1 MSDFKPYIT
10 ADGSTGLYNNEVQD
24 IYHSASGALS
34 EAFDK
39 FIEPIDFDLLI
50 SKDNIKI
57 LDICYGIGYNSKAF
71 LNLILEKYYKNFFQK
86 FCNYF
91 SAKINNLEPIYTNN
105 HSVKNKENLLVNN
118 YAIYTDN
125 IFNKLTI
132 TTVDNDKILMAIS
145 PFIKTGINNP
155 QKFNKGTITDKDYN
169 KYYTKA
175 VINKPRINNLINYF
189 ILTNMLQAFPN
200 VYSAAGV
207 SDLINNNSYSY
218 IFNKQIKGI
227 FSYLTNQGQLTGQNK
242 HYLSNLHNIYYRY
255 LSKRYKK
262 ALKCSKLDKVIFNP
276 IIADARDFIK
286 NDKNEYHLI
295 FLDAFSPTKCPC
307 LWTYDFF
314 KCLYEH
320 LDSDGMLLT
329 YSTSASVRN
338 AMMHA
343 GFFVGNNIKNGKT
356 IGTICA
362 KNKTMIKHP
371 LSEYEKGL
379 LNTKA
384 GIFYRDRNLTAL
396 NEAIIDE
403 KNYEVKISD
412 KISTTQYIKSFKN
425 VK

>member
-1 MSDFKPYIT
+1 
-10 ADGSTGLYNNEVQD
+10 
-24 IYHSASGALS
+24 
-34 EAFDK
+34 
-39 FIEPIDFDLLI
+39 
-50 SKDNIKI
+50 
-57 LDICYGIGYNSKAF
+57 
-71 LNLILEKYYKNFFQK
+71 
-86 FCNYF
+86 
-91 SAKINNLEPIYTNN
+91 
-105 HSVKNKENLLVNN
+105 
-118 YAIYTDN
+118 
-125 IFNKLTI
+125 
-132 TTVDNDKILMAIS
+132 
-145 PFIKTGINNP
+145 
-155 QKFNKGTITDKDYN
+155 
-169 KYYTKA
+169 
-175 VINKPRINNLINYF
+175 
-189 ILTNMLQAFPN
+189 MLQAFPN

-242 HYLSNLHNIYYRY
+242 LYLSNLHNIYYRY

>member
-71 LNLILEKYYKNFFQK
+71 LNLILEKYYKNSFQK

-105 HSVKNKENLLVNN
+105 RSIKNKENLLVNN

-242 HYLSNLHNIYYRY
+242 LYLSNLHNIYYRY

-320 LDSDGMLLT
+320 LDSDG
-329 YSTSASVRN
+329 
-338 AMMHA
+338 
-343 GFFVGNNIKNGKT
+343 
-356 IGTICA
+356 
-362 KNKTMIKHP
+362 
-371 LSEYEKGL
+371 
-379 LNTKA
+379 
-384 GIFYRDRNLTAL
+384 
-396 NEAIIDE
+396 
-403 KNYEVKISD
+403 
-412 KISTTQYIKSFKN
+412 
-425 VK
+425 